1 VLVRFRGT
9 FLNFRGRSWQSNKTI
24 HETHEAELSWC
35 DFVDRS
41 FYKPKEKAGS
51 KMTQAR
57 AICTIIAKN
66 YLAFARTLAQSFL
79 SLHPDY
85 KCYVLIVDDFEGYVD
100 TAAECFEI
108 ISLTEIGIPDLTGFR
123 FKYDVKELCT
133 AAKADLLEYL
143 IEEKSVERLLYLD
156 PDILVTGRLDDIFE
170 KLGKYD
176 VVLTPHLDTDYPDDD
191 LLPNVGHILRAGTY
205 NLGFIGVNSSANA
218 RAFLNWWK
226 PKLYKNCVIDLLN
239 GYFVD
244 QKFIDLAPIFFK
256 NIFIE
261 TDVGYNVAYWNLH
274 SRRISREKGSWRCNG
289 GPLYFF
295 HFSGY
300 APEGALISTHI
311 SHSQARYRLSNRRDV
326 RPLFAE
332 YKNLIVSNGH
342 EQASQWPY
350 TFGYFKTGEP
360 IPNGLRWYYREFAAK
375 RRGYE
380 DPFDL
385 KQLERRIPAHAMVRL
400 TPAAHLDAILKS
412 RAWRWVSRYGRFKN
426 RFLVPPFEFVRRFL
440 KK

>member
-1 VLVRFRGT
+1 
-9 FLNFRGRSWQSNKTI
+9 
-24 HETHEAELSWC
+24 
-35 DFVDRS
+35 
-41 FYKPKEKAGS
+41 
-51 KMTQAR
+51 MTQAR

-79 SLHPDY
+79 AFHPDY
-85 KCYVLIVDDFEGYVD
+85 KCYVLIVDDFEGYID
-100 TAAECFEI
+100 KAAECFEI
-108 ISLTEIGIPDLTGFR
+108 IEMTEIGIPDLPGFR

-133 AAKADLLEYL
+133 AAKAHLLEYL
-143 IEEKSVERLLYLD
+143 IEEKSVERLLYID
-156 PDILVTGRLDDIFE
+156 PDILITGRLDDLFE
-170 KLGKYD
+170 KLGRFD

-191 LLPNVGHILRAGTY
+191 LLPDDGHILRAGTY

-274 SRRISREKGSWRCNG
+274 SRRISRENGSWTCNG
-289 GPLYFF
+289 GPLFFF

-300 APEGALISTHI
+300 APAGSLISTHI
-311 SHSQARYRLSNRRDV
+311 PSQARYRLSNRRDI

-332 YKNLIVSNGH
+332 YKSLIVSNGH
-342 EQASQWPY
+342 AQASQWPY
-350 TFGYFKTGEP
+350 TFGYFTTGEP
-360 IPNGLRWYYREFAAK
+360 IPKKVRLYYRDFVAK
-375 RRGYE
+375 RRGYA
-380 DPFDL
+380 DPFNSKAL
-385 KQLERRIPAHAMVRL
+385 KRRIPSERPVVPL
-400 TPAAHLDAILKS
+400 SPEEHLDAILKS

-426 RFLVPPFEFVRRFL
+426 RFLVPPFEFVSQLL
-440 KK
+440 KKKRQVDTANER